1 MAPKK
6 AIASAKRA
14 AETAP
19 AEEPPSKRLAA
30 VLKKHSV
37 TQPLYKRNV
46 EIIEHPLAE
55 HVSQDNRE
63 MLLAMLP
70 HSLCVPSDE
79 RQEFQE
85 AGVKMMSELMS
96 KILAA
101 MQTSLDAEN
110 ERVAGIEVKKEQL
123 EEKIRALEVAINEA
137 QGVTAA
143 QKAEFDSACDA
154 THEAYAELAK
164 AKEGLKSVEAAQAL
178 AQDDKAALEAAVVG
192 DFETLKSGPEE
203 GTAPEQLYQN
213 LEPLMLKLDLDTSL
227 RSAMKPA
234 LLKTPA
240 QRGFFDGK
248 VVEELEK
255 TFAAKIEELTN
266 VVANGQSATAAHAAV
281 ATESE
286 GKVAQAEAVQKAA
299 SDTLALAKDAQ
310 EVVQVDLKASKAILS
325 EFMPEYKKAAE
336 SCNQQQDQLQTFMD
350 VNVASF
356 NILESKISAKKKK
369 EIAAAAAEAKA
380 AAKAAAEAEAAALAA
395 AEAQAAAKA
404 AAEAEAQAAIAV
416 EAQAAAKAAA
426 EAEVEAL
433 AAAEARAAA
442 AKAAAE
448 AEAQAAMAA
457 EAQAAAKA
465 AAEAEAEA
473 LAAAE
478 AITAAAKAA
487 AEAEAVTV
495 EVQTAALAATE
506 EEAAVARE
514 AAAMDV
520 CEPGAKSAIVE
531 AATQMSVEEAPK
543 VSMPQASLA
552 NAAELG
558 A

>member
-6 AIASAKRA
+6 AVVSTKRA

-37 TQPLYKRNV
+37 NQSLYKHIV
-46 EIIEHPLAE
+46 DIVEHPLAQ
-55 HVSQDNRE
+55 HVSQDSRA

-85 AGVKMMSELMS
+85 AAVKMLSQLMS
-96 KILAA
+96 QILAA

-110 ERVAGIEVKKEQL
+110 ERVAGIEAKKEQL
-123 EEKIRALEVAINEA
+123 EQKIQACEA
-137 QGVTAA
+137 AVNAAQEVTAA
-143 QKAEFDSACDA
+143 QQAGFDITCDA
-154 THEAYAELAK
+154 TRKAHAELAG
-164 AKEGLKSVEAAQAL
+164 AKEELKACEAAQAS
-178 AQDDKAALEAAVVG
+178 AQGDKDALQAAVMG
-192 DFETLKSGPEE
+192 DFEKLKSGSAE
-203 GTAPEQLYQN
+203 GTAPEQLYSN

-255 TFAAKIEELTN
+255 TFAAKVEELTN
-266 VVANGQSATAAHAAV
+266 VVADGQSTIAVRAAV
-281 ATESE
+281 VSAAED
-286 GKVAQAEAVQKAA
+286 KVAQAEAVQKAA
-299 SDTLALAKDAQ
+299 SDTLASARDAQ
-310 EVVQVDLKASKAILS
+310 KAAQADLKASKAILS
-325 EFMPEYKKAAE
+325 DFKPEYKKATE
-336 SCNQQQDQLQTFMD
+336 SCNQQQDQLQTYMD
-350 VNVASF
+350 VNVAAF

-380 AAKAAAEAEAAALAA
+380 AAKAAAEAEAQALAAAEAQAAAEAAAEAEAEAAAA

-404 AAEAEAQAAIAV
+404 AADAEAEALAAA
-416 EAQAAAKAAA
+416 EARAAAKAAA
-426 EAEVEAL
+426 EAEAAKATAEAEAEAL

-442 AKAAAE
+442 A
-448 AEAQAAMAA
+448 
-457 EAQAAAKA
+457 AAKA
-465 AAEAEAEA
+465 AAEAEAQDVEV
-473 LAAAE
+473 E
-478 AITAAAKAA
+478 TAAPAA
-487 AEAEAVTV
+487 S
-495 EVQTAALAATE
+495 E
-506 EEAAVARE
+506 EESAVAQE

-520 CEPGAKSAIVE
+520 SEPASESAVMDVTTE
-531 AATQMSVEEAPK
+531 MSVDEAPK
-543 VSMPQASLA
+543 VAVLPQVSLA
-552 NAAELG
+552 TAAELG

>member
-6 AIASAKRA
+6 AVASTKRA

-37 TQPLYKRNV
+37 AQSLYKHIV
-46 EIIEHPLAE
+46 EIVEHPLAE
-55 HVSQDNRE
+55 HVSQDSRE
-63 MLLAMLP
+63 MLLAMVP

-85 AGVKMMSELMS
+85 ASVKMMSQLMS
-96 KILAA
+96 QILAA

-110 ERVAGIEVKKEQL
+110 ERVAGIEAKKEQL
-123 EEKIRALEVAINEA
+123 EEKIQACEAAFNEA
-137 QGVTAA
+137 HRVTAA
-143 QKAEFDSACDA
+143 QQAEFDGTCAA
-154 THEAYAELAK
+154 THKAYAELAK
-164 AKEGLKSVEAAQAL
+164 AKEVLKAAEAAQAL
-178 AQDDKAALEAAVVG
+178 AQADKAALEAAVVG
-192 DFETLKSGPEE
+192 DFEKLKSGLAE
-203 GTAPEQLYQN
+203 GTSPEQLYQN

-234 LLKTPA
+234 LLKTPD

-255 TFAAKIEELTN
+255 AFAAKIEELTN
-266 VVANGQSATAAHAAV
+266 VVANGQSATAAHAAMV
-281 ATESE
+281 TESE

-299 SDTLALAKDAQ
+299 SDTLASAKDAQ
-310 EVVQVDLKASKAILS
+310 KVAQGDLKASKAILS
-325 EFMPEYKKAAE
+325 EFMPDYKKSTE
-336 SCNQQQDQLQTFMD
+336 SCSHQQDQLQTFMD

-356 NILESKISAKKKK
+356 NILENKISAKKKR

-380 AAKAAAEAEAAALAA
+380 ATKAAAEAEAAALAA

-404 AAEAEAQAAIAV
+404 AAEAEAEAAVAAA
-416 EAQAAAKAAA
+416 AQAAAKAAA
-426 EAEVEAL
+426 D
-433 AAAEARAAA
+433 
-442 AKAAAE
+442 
-448 AEAQAAMAA
+448 
-457 EAQAAAKA
+457 
-465 AAEAEAEA
+465 AEAEA

-478 AITAAAKAA
+478 ARAEAAAKAA

-495 EVQTAALAATE
+495 EVETAAPAATE
-506 EEAAVARE
+506 EEAAVVQE
-514 AAAMDV
+514 AAAMEV
-520 CEPGAKSAIVE
+520 SEPAAKSAITE
-531 AATQMSVEEAPK
+531 ATTEMSVEEAPK
-543 VSMPQASLA
+543 VFMPQLSLA
-552 NAAELG
+552 TAAELG